1 MSTITIIKLVI
12 MVLLIACSAF
22 FSSSETALT
31 TCSRIHMRTLADEGN
46 KRAARVL
53 KLTDH
58 SSKMLSAILIGNNI
72 ANIGSSSLATTIAMD
87 IWGSASVGLATGILT
102 VVILIFGEITP
113 KTMATI
119 RAEKLSLK
127 VCTIIYVL
135 MTVLTPVI
143 FVINHLAGGVMRLL
157 GVDPKDSKRVM
168 TEQEIRTIVDV
179 GQENGVIE
187 DEEREMINNVFDL
200 DDQQASELMVP
211 LIDMTLVQADS
222 AYRDVLEIFREV
234 KFTRIPVYE
243 ESPDNVIGI
252 LNMKDLLLADPDT
265 FQIRNIMRE
274 PFFTFET
281 KNSSELFLEMR
292 QSSISMAIVLN
303 EYGTT
308 AGLITLEDLL
318 EEIVGDIRDEFDRD
332 KESPIQK
339 APNGSYLVDA
349 SLNLD
354 DLNDALDLSLES
366 DDYDTL
372 GGYMI
377 GLLDH
382 LPRLHESVTTS
393 DGIYMQ
399 VTAKDKNRIKWILL
413 RLPEEKKED
422 ESDQN

>member
-1 MSTITIIKLVI
+1 